1 MLGTDIDGAVL
12 VNAVT
17 GEHQYYDA
25 KDVPD
30 WVDHVYTADLIVQQY
45 DYHGT
50 YIHGFINSLFG
61 QRDVT
66 VTTDGYNYIAIGD
79 DVYMYTG
86 ITSVVSDQSNI
97 GFILSNQRTKETRFY
112 SVAGAE
118 EYSAMDSARG
128 QVQQMNYT
136 ALPVCCVL
144 CAMPALPSDMEYP
157 YPDILNP
164 IAEQEFLPGAALHI
178 NQS

>member
-1 MLGTDIDGAVL
+1 MTPRMCR
-12 VNAVT
+12 T
-17 GEHQYYDA
+17 G
-25 KDVPD
+25 
-30 WVDHVYTADLIVQQY
+30 WITSTRRISSSSSTTTTAPIS
-45 DYHGT
+45 T
-50 YIHGFINSLFG
+50 ASSTPLFG

-136 ALPVCCVL
+136 ATFPCC
-144 CAMPALPSDMEYP
+144 
-157 YPDILNP
+157 
-164 IAEQEFLPGAALHI
+164 
-178 NQS
+178 